1 MKSKLQ
7 ELTQKIY
14 QDGIEKAKS
23 EEKALVDNAKK
34 EAAQILADAKKEAE
48 ALIANAK
55 KENELLQQ
63 KTNAE
68 IKVAGE
74 QAMSLLKQEM
84 VAILAKNTISADVC
98 EVVKSKELIADV
110 VKIVAAKMGSE
121 EMNLNLILPEKSQKE
136 FEAFF
141 KKEMASFLNKGMELK
156 FENRMS
162 GGFKIAPKDGS
173 YVLSFTE
180 DDFVNFFQSFLRP
193 KAKKILFPGA

>member
-1 MKSKLQ
+1 MESKLQ

-14 QDGIEKAKS
+14 QDGIEKANS
-23 EEKALVDNAKK
+23 EAKALLDNAKK
-34 EAAQILADAKKEAE
+34 EAEQILAEAKKEAE
-48 ALIANAK
+48 ALKANAK
-55 KENELLQQ
+55 KEAELLEQ

-74 QAMSLLKQEM
+74 QAMSLLKQEITA
-84 VAILAKNTISADVC
+84 VLSKNTISANVSDV
-98 EVVKSKELIADV
+98 VNSKELIADV
-110 VKIVAAKMGSE
+110 VKVVATKMGSE
-121 EMNLNLILPEKSQKE
+121 EMDLNIILPAKSQKD
-136 FEAFF
+136 FEVFF

-156 FENRMS
+156 FEERMT
-162 GGFKIAPKDGS
+162 GGFKVTPKDGS

>member
-1 MKSKLQ
+1 MESKLQ

-14 QDGIEKAKS
+14 QDGIEKANS
-23 EEKALVDNAKK
+23 EAKALLDNAKK
-34 EAAQILADAKKEAE
+34 EAEQILAEAKKEAE
-48 ALIANAK
+48 ALKTNAK
-55 KENELLQQ
+55 KEAELLGQ

-74 QAMSLLKQEM
+74 QAMSLLKQEIT
-84 VAILAKNTISADVC
+84 AILAKNTISANVSDV
-98 EVVKSKELIADV
+98 VNSKELIADV
-110 VKIVAAKMGSE
+110 VKVVATKMGSE
-121 EMNLNLILPEKSQKE
+121 EMDLNVILPEKSKAD

-141 KKEMASFLNKGMELK
+141 KKEMSSFLNKGMELK
-156 FENRMS
+156 FEDRMA
-162 GGFKIAPKDGS
+162 GGFKVTPKDGS

>member
-1 MKSKLQ
+1 MESKLQ

-14 QDGIEKAKS
+14 QDGIEKANG
-23 EEKALVDNAKK
+23 EAKALLDNAKK
-34 EAAQILADAKKEAE
+34 EAEQILADAKKEAE
-48 ALIANAK
+48 QIIADAK
-55 KENELLQQ
+55 KEAELLEQ

-74 QAMSLLKQEM
+74 QAMSLLKQEITT
-84 VAILAKNTISADVC
+84 ILAKNTISENVG
-98 EVVKSKELIADV
+98 EVVNSKELIADI

-121 EMNLNLILPEKSQKE
+121 DMDLNIILPEKSKKD

-141 KKEMASFLNKGMELK
+141 KKEIASFLSKGMELK
-156 FENRMS
+156 FEERMA
-162 GGFKIAPKDGS
+162 GGFKITPKDGS

-193 KAKKILFPGA
+193 KAKKILFSGV

>member
-1 MKSKLQ
+1 MESKLQ

-14 QDGIEKAKS
+14 QDGIEKANG
-23 EEKALVDNAKK
+23 EAKALLDNAKK
-34 EAAQILADAKKEAE
+34 EAEQILADAKKEAE
-48 ALIANAK
+48 ALKANAK
-55 KENELLQQ
+55 KEAELLEQ

-74 QAMSLLKQEM
+74 QAMSLLKQEITT
-84 VAILAKNTISADVC
+84 ILAKNTISENVG
-98 EVVKSKELIADV
+98 EVVNSKELIADI

-121 EMNLNLILPEKSQKE
+121 DMDLNIILSEKSKKD

-141 KKEMASFLNKGMELK
+141 KKEIASFLSKGMELK
-156 FENRMS
+156 FEERMA
-162 GGFKIAPKDGS
+162 GGFKITPKDGS

-193 KAKKILFPGA
+193 KAKKILFSGV

>member
-1 MKSKLQ
+1 MESKLQ

-14 QDGIEKAKS
+14 QDGIEKANG
-23 EEKALVDNAKK
+23 EAKALLDNAKK
-34 EAAQILADAKKEAE
+34 EAEQILADAKKEAE
-48 ALIANAK
+48 TLKANAK
-55 KENELLQQ
+55 KETELLAQ

-84 VAILAKNTISADVC
+84 TAILAKNTISANVS
-98 EVVKSKELIADV
+98 EVVNSKELIADV
-110 VKIVAAKMGSE
+110 VKIVATKMGSE
-121 EMNLNLILPEKSQKE
+121 EMDLNVILPEKSQKD

-156 FENRMS
+156 FEDRMS

>member
-1 MKSKLQ
+1 MESKLQ

-14 QDGIEKAKS
+14 QDGIEKANG
-23 EEKALVDNAKK
+23 EAKALLDNAKK
-34 EAAQILADAKKEAE
+34 EAEQILADAKKEAE
-48 ALIANAK
+48 TLKANAK
-55 KENELLQQ
+55 KETELLAQ

-84 VAILAKNTISADVC
+84 TAILAKNTISANVS
-98 EVVKSKELIADV
+98 EVVNSKELIADV

-121 EMNLNLILPEKSQKE
+121 EMDLNVILPEKSQKD

-156 FENRMS
+156 FEDRMS

>member
-1 MKSKLQ
+1 MESKLQ

-14 QDGIEKAKS
+14 QDGIEKANSEAKS
-23 EEKALVDNAKK
+23 LLDNAKK
-34 EAAQILADAKKEAE
+34 EAEQILADAKKEAE
-48 ALIANAK
+48 ALKANAK
-55 KENELLQQ
+55 KETELLAQ

-84 VAILAKNTISADVC
+84 VAILAKNTISENVS
-98 EVVKSKELIADV
+98 EVVNSKELISDV

-121 EMNLNLILPEKSQKE
+121 EMDLNVILPEKSQKE
-136 FEAFF
+136 FETFF
-141 KKEMASFLNKGMELK
+141 KKEMASLLNKGMELK
-156 FENRMS
+156 FEDRMS
-162 GGFKIAPKDGS
+162 GGFKISPKDGS

>member
-1 MKSKLQ
+1 MESKLQ

-14 QDGIEKAKS
+14 QDGIEKANG
-23 EEKALVDNAKK
+23 EAKALLDNAKK
-34 EAAQILADAKKEAE
+34 EAEQILADAKKEAE
-48 ALIANAK
+48 QILADAK
-55 KENELLQQ
+55 KEAELLEQ

-74 QAMSLLKQEM
+74 QAMSLLKQEITT
-84 VAILAKNTISADVC
+84 ILAKNTISENVG
-98 EVVKSKELIADV
+98 EVVNSKELIADI

-121 EMNLNLILPEKSQKE
+121 DMDLNIILPEKSKKD

-141 KKEMASFLNKGMELK
+141 KKEIASFLSKGMELK
-156 FENRMS
+156 FEERMA
-162 GGFKIAPKDGS
+162 GGFKITPKDGS

-193 KAKKILFPGA
+193 KAKKILFSGV